1 MRKLTM
7 RSGRAVG
14 PNLVERPIHRWFA
27 PLLVVA
33 LLLLPL
39 VTDNYVQYIVN
50 LVLVYVIIG
59 IGLNLLLGYAG
70 QFAFA
75 HAAMMGIGAYTAA
88 LLMFRLG
95 VSFWI
100 ALPAAGIVA
109 TIIGS
114 LGALPAL
121 RMKRVYLA
129 LVTLAFAELI
139 QWVLIHWKWLTFGT
153 DGVKVAAP
161 MFFGISLKGDHRMF
175 YLLLAVTVV
184 LYIVGKRIVESRIGR
199 SFLAIREN
207 EIVAKCNGI
216 DIARTKG
223 LVFGLS
229 AFYAGIGGALYAATL
244 GFIVPDSFGMFQ
256 LVVHFSIVVI
266 GGLIS
271 MYGSVLG
278 AVMLTTLPE
287 VLRGF
292 QSVQE
297 LLFGILL
304 IVFVIFTPAG
314 LAGLGKRKGLLPDEI
329 LSRNWR
335 KLARDRRAAMLE
347 STAAVRPKDGA

>member
-1 MRKLTM
+1 MRDSAL
-7 RSGRAVG
+7 
-14 PNLVERPIHRWFA
+14 HRWFA
-27 PLLVVA
+27 PVFLT
-33 LLLLPL
+33 LLLFLPL
-39 VTDNYVQYIVN
+39 ITDRYVQYIVN
-50 LVLVYVIIG
+50 LVLVYVIVG

-75 HAAMMGIGAYTAA
+75 HAALMGIGAYTAA

-100 ALPAAGIVA
+100 ALPAAGVVA
-109 TIIGS
+109 TVIGS

-139 QWVLIHWKWLTFGT
+139 QWVMIHWKWLTLGT

-161 MFFGISLKGDHRMF
+161 EFFGMSLKGDHRMF
-175 YLLLAVTVV
+175 YLLLAVTVL

-199 SFLAIREN
+199 SFVAIREN
-207 EIVAKCNGI
+207 EIVAQCNGI
-216 DIARTKG
+216 NIAYTKG

-229 AFYAGIGGALYAATL
+229 AFYAGIGGALFAVTL
-244 GFIVPDSFGMFQ
+244 GFIVPEGFGMFQ
-256 LVVHFSIVVI
+256 LVIHFSIVVI

-278 AVMLTTLPE
+278 AVVLTTLPE
-287 VLRGF
+287 LLRGF

-297 LLFGILL
+297 MIFGILL
-304 IVFVIFTPAG
+304 IIFVIFMPAG
-314 LAGLGKRKGLLPDEI
+314 LAGLGKRKGILPDEI

-335 KLARDRRAAMLE
+335 KLAREQRAAE
-347 STAAVRPKDGA
+347 DRGAPSATRGERK

>member
-1 MRKLTM
+1 VKL
-7 RSGRAVG
+7 AF
-14 PNLVERPIHRWFA
+14 HRWFA
-27 PLLVVA
+27 PVFLV
-33 LLLLPL
+33 LLLFLPL
-39 VTDNYVQYIVN
+39 STDRYVQYILN
-50 LVLVYVIIG
+50 LVLVYVVIA

-75 HAAMMGIGAYTAA
+75 HAALMGIGAYTAA
-88 LLMFRLG
+88 LLMYRLHW
-95 VSFWI
+95 SFWI

-139 QWVLIHWKWLTFGT
+139 QWVLIHWKALTYGT

-161 MFFGISLKGDHRMF
+161 EFLGWSLKGDHRMY
-175 YLLLAVTVV
+175 YLLLAVTII
-184 LYIVGKRIVESRIGR
+184 LYIIGKRIVESRLGR
-199 SFLAIREN
+199 SFVAIREN
-207 EIVAKCNGI
+207 EIVAQCNGI
-216 DIARTKG
+216 NIAFTKG
-223 LVFGLS
+223 VVFGLS
-229 AFYAGIGGALYAATL
+229 AFYAGIGGAMFAITL
-244 GFIVPDSFGMFQ
+244 GFIVPDGFGMFQ
-256 LVVHFSIVVI
+256 LVLHFSIVVI

-278 AVMLTTLPE
+278 AIVLTTLPE
-287 VLRGF
+287 LLRGF

-297 LLFGILL
+297 MIFGVLL
-304 IVFVIFTPAG
+304 IIFVIFMPFG
-314 LAGLGKRKGLLPDEI
+314 LAGLGKKKGILPDEI

-335 KLARDRRAAMLE
+335 DLKKKHEASLAAGNGDKA
-347 STAAVRPKDGA
+347 KQ

>member
-1 MRKLTM
+1 
-7 RSGRAVG
+7 
-14 PNLVERPIHRWFA
+14 
-27 PLLVVA
+27 
-33 LLLLPL
+33 
-39 VTDNYVQYIVN
+39 
-50 LVLVYVIIG
+50 
-59 IGLNLLLGYAG
+59 
-70 QFAFA
+70 
-75 HAAMMGIGAYTAA
+75 
-88 LLMFRLG
+88 
-95 VSFWI
+95 
-100 ALPAAGIVA
+100 
-109 TIIGS
+109 
-114 LGALPAL
+114 
-121 RMKRVYLA
+121 MKRVYLA

-175 YLLLAVTVV
+175 YLLLAVTVL
-184 LYIVGKRIVESRIGR
+184 LYVVGKRIVESRIGR
-199 SFLAIREN
+199 SFVAIREN

-216 DIARTKG
+216 NIAWTKG

-229 AFYAGIGGALYAATL
+229 AFYAGIGGALFAVTL

-278 AVMLTTLPE
+278 AVVLTTLPE
-287 VLRGF
+287 LLRGF

-297 LLFGILL
+297 LVFGILL
-304 IVFVIFTPAG
+304 IVFVIFAPAG
-314 LAGLGKRKGLLPDEI
+314 LAGLGKRKGVLPQEI

-335 KLARDRRAAMLE
+335 KLARDQRDAAPRATVPTPTKE
-347 STAAVRPKDGA
+347 RE

>member
-1 MRKLTM
+1 M
-7 RSGRAVG
+7 
-14 PNLVERPIHRWFA
+14 HRWFA
-27 PLLVVA
+27 PAIVVM
-33 LLLLPL
+33 LMLLPL
-39 VTDNYVQYIVN
+39 VTDRYVQYIVN
-50 LVLVYVIIG
+50 LVLVYTIIA

-75 HAAMMGIGAYTAA
+75 HAALMGIGAYTTA

-100 ALPAAGIVA
+100 ALPVAGIVA

-114 LGALPAL
+114 LCALPAL

-129 LVTLAFAELI
+129 LVTLAIAELI
-139 QWVLIHWKWLTFGT
+139 GWVLIHWKGLTLGT

-175 YLLLAVTVV
+175 YLLLAVTVL
-184 LYIVGKRIVESRIGR
+184 LYVIGKRIVESRIGR
-199 SFLAIREN
+199 SFVAIREN
-207 EIVAKCNGI
+207 EIVAQCNGI
-216 DIARTKG
+216 NVAWTKG

-229 AFYAGIGGALYAATL
+229 AFYAGIGGALFAVTL

-256 LVVHFSIVVI
+256 LVLHFSIVVI

-287 VLRGF
+287 ILRGL

-297 LLFGILL
+297 MIFGILL
-304 IVFVIFTPAG
+304 IIFVIFMPAG

-335 KLARDRRAAMLE
+335 KLAREQRAAE
-347 STAAVRPKDGA
+347 PRAVATQPAEGGE

>member
-1 MRKLTM
+1 MNE
-7 RSGRAVG
+7 RA
-14 PNLVERPIHRWFA
+14 LHRWFA
-27 PLLVVA
+27 PALLV
-33 LLLLPL
+33 LLVLLPFF
-39 VTDNYVQYIVN
+39 TDLYVQYIVN
-50 LVLVYVIIG
+50 LVLVYVIVG

-75 HAAMMGIGAYTAA
+75 HAALMGIGAYTAA

-100 ALPAAGIVA
+100 ALPVAGVVA
-109 TIIGS
+109 TAIG
-114 LGALPAL
+114 LLCALPAL

-139 QWVLIHWKWLTFGT
+139 QWVLIHWKGLTLGT

-161 MFFGISLKGDHRMF
+161 TFFGISLKGDHRMF
-175 YLLLAVTVV
+175 YLLLAATVL
-184 LYIVGKRIVESRIGR
+184 LYVVAKRIVESRIGR
-199 SFLAIREN
+199 SFVAIREN
-207 EIVAKCNGI
+207 EIVAQCNGI
-216 DIARTKG
+216 NIAWTKG

-229 AFYAGIGGALYAATL
+229 AFYAGIGGALFAATL
-244 GFIVPDSFGMFQ
+244 GFIVPESFGMFQ
-256 LVVHFSIVVI
+256 LVLHFSIVVI

-278 AVMLTTLPE
+278 AVVLTTLPE

-297 LLFGILL
+297 MIFGILL
-304 IVFVIFTPAG
+304 VVFVMFMPAG
-314 LAGLGKRKGLLPDEI
+314 LAGLGKRTGLLPDEI

-335 KLARDRRAAMLE
+335 KLVRDPRAAPRRDVAPT
-347 STAAVRPKDGA
+347 TAEEGE

>member
-1 MRKLTM
+1 MND
-7 RSGRAVG
+7 RA
-14 PNLVERPIHRWFA
+14 IHRWFA
-27 PLLVVA
+27 PVLVVA

-39 VTDNYVQYIVN
+39 VTDKYVQYIVN

-75 HAAMMGIGAYTAA
+75 HAAIMGIGAYTAA

-100 ALPAAGIVA
+100 ALPVAGIVG

-161 MFFGISLKGDHRMF
+161 TFVGISLKGDHQMF
-175 YLLLAVTVV
+175 YLLLAMTVL
-184 LYIVGKRIVESRIGR
+184 LYVVAKRIVESRIGR
-199 SFLAIREN
+199 SFVAIREN

-216 DIARTKG
+216 NIAWTKG

-229 AFYAGIGGALYAATL
+229 AFYAGIGGALFAVTL

-256 LVVHFSIVVI
+256 LVLHFSIVVI

-278 AVMLTTLPE
+278 AVVLTTLPE

-297 LLFGILL
+297 LVFGVLL
-304 IVFVIFTPAG
+304 IVFVIFAPAG
-314 LAGLGKRKGLLPDEI
+314 LAGFGKRKGLFPQEI
-329 LSRNWR
+329 LSRNWH
-335 KLARDRRAAMLE
+335 KLARDQRDATPRA
-347 STAAVRPKDGA
+347 TASMSPGEGE

>member
-1 MRKLTM
+1 MRESAL
-7 RSGRAVG
+7 
-14 PNLVERPIHRWFA
+14 HRWFA
-27 PLLVVA
+27 PVFLT
-33 LLLLPL
+33 LLLFLPL
-39 VTDNYVQYIVN
+39 ITDRYVQYIAN
-50 LVLVYVIIG
+50 LVLVYVIVG

-75 HAAMMGIGAYTAA
+75 HAALMGIGAYTAA

-100 ALPAAGIVA
+100 ALPAAGVVA
-109 TIIGS
+109 TVIGS

-139 QWVLIHWKWLTFGT
+139 QWVMIHWKWLTFGT

-161 MFFGISLKGDHRMF
+161 EFLGMSLKGDHRMF
-175 YLLLAVTVV
+175 YLLLAVTVL

-199 SFLAIREN
+199 SFVAIREN
-207 EIVAKCNGI
+207 EIVAQCNGI
-216 DIARTKG
+216 NIAYTKG

-229 AFYAGIGGALYAATL
+229 AFYAGIGGALFAVTL
-244 GFIVPDSFGMFQ
+244 GFIVPEGFGMFQ
-256 LVVHFSIVVI
+256 LVIHFSIVVI

-278 AVMLTTLPE
+278 AVVLTTLPE
-287 VLRGF
+287 LLRGF

-297 LLFGILL
+297 MIFGILL
-304 IVFVIFTPAG
+304 IIFVIFMPAG
-314 LAGLGKRKGLLPDEI
+314 LAGLGKRKGILPDEI

-335 KLARDRRAAMLE
+335 KLAREQRAADD
-347 STAAVRPKDGA
+347 RGAPSPTTGERK

>member
-1 MRKLTM
+1 VKEH
-7 RSGRAVG
+7 G
-14 PNLVERPIHRWFA
+14 IHRWFA
-27 PLLVVA
+27 PVLLVA

-39 VTDNYVQYIVN
+39 VTDKYVQYIVN

-75 HAAMMGIGAYTAA
+75 HAAIMGIGAYTAA

-100 ALPAAGIVA
+100 ALPVAGIVA

-139 QWVLIHWKWLTFGT
+139 QWVLVHWKWLTFGT

-175 YLLLAVTVV
+175 YLLLAVTVL
-184 LYIVGKRIVESRIGR
+184 LYLVGKRIVESRIGR
-199 SFLAIREN
+199 SFVAIREN

-216 DIARTKG
+216 NIAWTKG

-229 AFYAGIGGALYAATL
+229 AFYAGIGGALFAATL

-256 LVVHFSIVVI
+256 LVLHFSIVVI

-278 AVMLTTLPE
+278 AVVLTTLPE
-287 VLRGF
+287 LLRGF

-297 LLFGILL
+297 LVFGVLL
-304 IVFVIFTPAG
+304 IVFVIFAPAG
-314 LAGLGKRKGLLPDEI
+314 LAGFGKRKGLLPQEI

-335 KLARDRRAAMLE
+335 KLARDQRTVATRATAAM
-347 STAAVRPKDGA
+347 SPKEGE

>member
-1 MRKLTM
+1 MKE
-7 RSGRAVG
+7 RA
-14 PNLVERPIHRWFA
+14 LHRWFA
-27 PLLVVA
+27 PVLLALLV
-33 LLLLPL
+33 LLPL
-39 VTDNYVQYIVN
+39 VTDRYVQYIVN
-50 LVLVYVIIG
+50 LVLVYVIIA

-75 HAAMMGIGAYTAA
+75 HAALMGIGAYTAA

-100 ALPAAGIVA
+100 ALPVAGIVA

-139 QWVLIHWKWLTFGT
+139 QWVLIHWKGLTFGT

-175 YLLLAVTVV
+175 YLLLAVTVL
-184 LYIVGKRIVESRIGR
+184 LYVIGKRIVESRIGR
-199 SFLAIREN
+199 SFVAIREN
-207 EIVAKCNGI
+207 EIVAQCNGI
-216 DIARTKG
+216 NIAWTKG

-229 AFYAGIGGALYAATL
+229 AFYAGIGGALFAVTL
-244 GFIVPDSFGMFQ
+244 GFIVPESFGMFQ
-256 LVVHFSIVVI
+256 LVLHFSIVVI

-278 AVMLTTLPE
+278 AVRAHHATRGVARLP
-287 VLRGF
+287 VRAGDGLRHPPHH
-292 QSVQE
+292 
-297 LLFGILL
+297 LRHLH
-304 IVFVIFTPAG
+304 AG
-314 LAGLGKRKGLLPDEI
+314 RTRRPRQAQGPPPRRDPLAQLAQARARQQRASKCAPPRP
-329 LSRNWR
+329 SR
-335 KLARDRRAAMLE
+335 AE
-347 STAAVRPKDGA
+347 GGE